1 MATTDADLTSAE
13 MTRQSSSEEGG
24 PWASQGEALGHGS
37 ALGPAQRGGAVRKG
51 GLHCGQGRNKNRGAW
66 RRLTSGQM
74 DDCAVKMQGGGG
86 GGCPFILRL
95 VKRATE

>member
-37 ALGPAQRGGAVRKG
+37 ALGPAQRGGGSEKRGTPLWPRQKQK
-51 GLHCGQGRNKNRGAW
+51 QGSVA
-66 RRLTSGQM
+66 
-74 DDCAVKMQGGGG
+74 
-86 GGCPFILRL
+86 
-95 VKRATE
+95 ATHQRTNG